1 MPAGRIIFETSAA
14 EAAHRKAMAGGV
26 AVAWTFSDTKYD
38 RVAQIDGDMKA
49 ADVGYVLEQMRFP
62 PNGFTVLK
70 IDRETRDYLF
80 RLVERR

>member
-1 MPAGRIIFETSAA
+1 ML
-14 EAAHRKAMAGGV
+14 AGGIT
-26 AVAWTFSDTKYD
+26 VAWSFADTKYD

-49 ADVGYVLEQMRFP
+49 VDVAYVLEQVRFP

-70 IDRETRDYLF
+70 IDRKTRDYLL